1 MFKEQTMSNQSKGMT
16 LVMTSILLALGI
28 VGGIENAADL
38 DFGLTMS
45 YFGLVLLSIATGLL
59 GLSYL
64 EA

>member
-1 MFKEQTMSNQSKGMT
+1 MMSNDSKGMA
-16 LVMTSILLALGI
+16 LIMTSILLALGI

-45 YFGLVLLSIATGLL
+45 YFGLVLLSIASGLL

>member
-1 MFKEQTMSNQSKGMT
+1 MSNQTKGMT
-16 LVMTSILLALGI
+16 LVMTSILLGLGI

-38 DFGLTMS
+38 DFGLALS

-64 EA
+64 ED

>member
-1 MFKEQTMSNQSKGMT
+1 MSNDSKGMA
-16 LVMTSILLALGI
+16 LIMTSILLALGT

-45 YFGLVLLSIATGLL
+45 YFGLVLLSIASGLL

>member
-1 MFKEQTMSNQSKGMT
+1 MVSNEAKGMT

-38 DFGLTMS
+38 DFGLTLS

-64 EA
+64 EAL

>member
-1 MFKEQTMSNQSKGMT
+1 MSDEAKGMT
-16 LVMTSILLALGI
+16 LVMISLILALGI